1 MASRAEAYSA
11 PRKVCDQTSQ
21 WVPGRAPVQRQLPAK
36 EHPVPLEDKRRHHV
50 CACFPKSKRCTSHAG
65 WRGEARSTA
74 NQWMHSEGM
83 VVSGL
88 QLGGE
93 GLAVADTAVEQDRCV
108 FAFFVFVCLVFDEE
122 RERRGEGK
130 RRGKKEAS
138 PFWRD
143 AYASLDARQRSL
155 KKASFPSHFVRHA
168 VSAEVCVLTPGEIHV
183 GVCRLPWAEELQ
195 DAQSFISGKQSWM
208 TPLGAPDVPAVE
220 EGDIITCAVD
230 QSDSP
235 AKVNLLLNGMPLPAS
250 SRSGIHGEVW
260 PAVFIRKGATI
271 KWAFDSSDLRHL
283 NVLQDRGY
291 QPLMASRNLI

>member
-1 MASRAEAYSA
+1 MDGIRRGFPSAAAADSKPPAVLNCMLSVLLGAAAAAGSLARKVPFLRRCCLRRRAAAAAAEASEGVSTADLEDGGGRVLWELRSSRASA
-11 PRKVCDQTSQ
+11 PKGVGMQ
-21 WVPGRAPVQRQLPAK
+21 
-36 EHPVPLEDKRRHHV
+36 
-50 CACFPKSKRCTSHAG
+50 
-65 WRGEARSTA
+65 
-74 NQWMHSEGM
+74 MHSEGM

-108 FAFFVFVCLVFDEE
+108 F
-122 RERRGEGK
+122 
-130 RRGKKEAS
+130 
-138 PFWRD
+138 
-143 AYASLDARQRSL
+143 
-155 KKASFPSHFVRHA
+155 
-168 VSAEVCVLTPGEIHV
+168 EVCVLTPGEIHV